1 MYELQWDS
9 SFIKAFTRKTKSNV
23 VIKSKII
30 DSLQLLEENPFNPKL
45 RTHKLQGILKGLYAC
60 TVDYDLRI
68 VFSITDESPSSI
80 VLIDIGTHDEV
91 Y

>member
-1 MYELQWDS
+1 MYELQWGN

-68 VFSITDESPSSI
+68 IFSITDESPQSI

>member
-1 MYELQWDS
+1 MYELQWGN

-68 VFSITDESPSSI
+68 VFSINDESPLSI